1 MKTIF
6 KIFIT
11 ALSLSFITSFAYAM
25 DAKNDTKNIEI
36 TEIGNNKIHTFYGI
50 SNSHIIETP
59 NQLILID
66 MQFNFKLAT
75 KLNGYIKT
83 LKKPLSKI
91 ILSHSHPDH
100 WFGYPIFKDV
110 PIVTT
115 AGVMADLDNRGA
127 DYIKR
132 LQKKMAKIIPTK
144 PVKPLATIKLGE
156 QNWDG
161 LDVIVEQYTEQ
172 EAHHSI
178 LIKIP
183 QHKIMI
189 GQDLF
194 YNNMHLVASERSRNN
209 NWIKILQSFQK
220 NDAKSYDKI
229 LTGHGKNTDT
239 SVFAD
244 NITYLQKLEQIL
256 ASGANKKETKEQ
268 LLKAF
273 PDRGGKAFIN
283 ITVGNLFAHK
293 QKKK

>member
-1 MKTIF
+1 MKIIF
-6 KIFIT
+6 KTLIT
-11 ALSLSFITSFAYAM
+11 AVSLSFLSSVLYA
-25 DAKNDTKNIEI
+25 NDTKNIEI
-36 TEIGNNKIHTFYGI
+36 MEIGDNKIHTFYGI

-59 NQLILID
+59 SKLILID

-75 KLNGYIKT
+75 KLNEYIKT

-110 PIVTT
+110 PIITT
-115 AGVMADLDNRGA
+115 SGIVADLNHKGA
-127 DYIKR
+127 FYIKR
-132 LQKKMAKIIPTK
+132 LQKKMAAIIPKK
-144 PVKPLATIKLGE
+144 PVEPLTTLKLGK
-156 QNWDG
+156 QNWGG
-161 LDVIVEQYTEQ
+161 LDVIVEEYTEQ

-183 QHKIMI
+183 QHKVMI

-194 YNNMHLVASERSRNN
+194 YNNMHLVASQRSRNN

-220 NDAKSYDKI
+220 NEAKLYDKI

-256 ASGANKKETKEQ
+256 ASGANKEETKEQ
-268 LLKAF
+268 LIKAF
-273 PDRGGKAFIN
+273 PDRGGKGFIN
-283 ITVGNLFAHK
+283 ITVGNLFVDK
-293 QKKK
+293 NKK